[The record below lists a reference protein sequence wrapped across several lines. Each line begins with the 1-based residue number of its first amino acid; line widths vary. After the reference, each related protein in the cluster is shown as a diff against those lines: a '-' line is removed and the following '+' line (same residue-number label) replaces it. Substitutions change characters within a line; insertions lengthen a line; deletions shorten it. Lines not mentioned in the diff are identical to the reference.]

1 MRTQKSADARSR
13 SPRRIADVYDR
24 ILTALETYQWQPT
37 ASMLYFA
44 IELKVSESYLRLK
57 LKELEGLGLV
67 ESIVT
72 GKERG
77 KVTVIYRTKTND

>member
-13 SPRRIADVYDR
+13 SPRRIPDIHDR
-24 ILTALETYQWQPT
+24 ILIALATYQWRPT

-44 IELKVSESYLRLK
+44 ISLGISESYLRINVKK
-57 LKELEGLGLV
+57 LEKLGLIEPFV
-67 ESIVT
+67 A

-77 KVTVIYRTKTND
+77 KSVINYRPKL